1 MWRWACFRALPSTQ
15 YKKLRDAGVLITVS
29 TDDPPF
35 FHTDMKQEYTN
46 LAETFGWGAKDFLA
60 LNITAVQAAFCDI
73 ETKQILLKAL
83 ESA

>member
-1 MWRWACFRALPSTQ
+1 VALGVFPSLAKHPIQ
-15 YKKLRDAGVLITVS
+15 KLRDAGVLITVS

-35 FHTDMKQEYTN
+35 FHTDMKQ
-46 LAETFGWGAKDFLA
+46 
-60 LNITAVQAAFCDI
+60 AFCDI